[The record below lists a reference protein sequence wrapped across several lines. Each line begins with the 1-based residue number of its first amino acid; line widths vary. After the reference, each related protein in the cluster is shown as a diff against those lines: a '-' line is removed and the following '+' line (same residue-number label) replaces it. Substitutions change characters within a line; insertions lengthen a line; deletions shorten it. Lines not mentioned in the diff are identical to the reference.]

1 MFVLSSLHIC
11 RCFIRLE
18 SSTKGSTLGMD
29 IFGTKLKIVVTDL
42 SLSTKFLGAVR
53 PKITSL
59 E

>member
-1 MFVLSSLHIC
+1 MFVLSLLHIC

-18 SSTKGSTLGMD
+18 STKGSTLGMD